1 MSLFPSTNQDRP
13 SEQLLHYSRCPMG
26 VNDLFQVRAVAIHT
40 NYQKTFHVV
49 TKSYPAGQDIASM
62 TRPSGNLL

>member
-1 MSLFPSTNQDRP
+1 
-13 SEQLLHYSRCPMG
+13 MG
-26 VNDLFQVRAVAIHT
+26 VNDLFQVRAVAIPT
-40 NYQKTFHVV
+40 NYQKTFQIVS